1 MISKVL
7 HKSGSIIFQHG
18 LIQQLAHY
26 SRLKPSR
33 SVHEILTCSWNSSSK
48 MKNLISTLPKTA
60 ASASFNPPLVHI
72 SMNNQLV
79 CYSPRN
85 WSLFASE
92 CRHNPSL
99 LCFNVALKELS
110 EIKNIINIVSVT
122 DEKLHTRISVIHSL
136 VYGHRVLRGLS
147 QIHLM
152 FLSVR
157 FSIWIFDLAERCVKT
172 HAVRQ
177 LPTGDSSVLAFT

>member
-1 MISKVL
+1 M
-7 HKSGSIIFQHG
+7 G
-18 LIQQLAHY
+18 LPWCPQL
-26 SRLKPSR
+26 
-33 SVHEILTCSWNSSSK
+33 I
-48 MKNLISTLPKTA
+48 
-60 ASASFNPPLVHI
+60 
-72 SMNNQLV
+72 
-79 CYSPRN
+79 
-85 WSLFASE
+85 LFASE
-92 CRHNPSL
+92 CRRNPGL
-99 LCFNVALKELS
+99 LCFGVALKELS

>member
-1 MISKVL
+1 M
-7 HKSGSIIFQHG
+7 
-18 LIQQLAHY
+18 
-26 SRLKPSR
+26 
-33 SVHEILTCSWNSSSK
+33 
-48 MKNLISTLPKTA
+48 
-60 ASASFNPPLVHI
+60 
-72 SMNNQLV
+72 
-79 CYSPRN
+79 
-85 WSLFASE
+85 
-92 CRHNPSL
+92 
-99 LCFNVALKELS
+99 ALKELS

-136 VYGHRVLRGLS
+136 VYGHQVLRGLS

-177 LPTGDSSVLAFT
+177 LPTGDSSVLALHNSYSNQVPAVT